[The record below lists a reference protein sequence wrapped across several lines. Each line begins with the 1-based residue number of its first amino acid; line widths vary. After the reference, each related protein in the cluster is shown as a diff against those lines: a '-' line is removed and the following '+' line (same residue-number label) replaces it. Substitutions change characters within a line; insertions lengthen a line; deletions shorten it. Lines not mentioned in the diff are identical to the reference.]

1 MMLISRNLQA
11 ALAAAALAVA
21 AVAPAQA
28 QSANATAAARAG
40 TPEVV
45 ARAAN
50 GRPTSVRIDG
60 TVYKVCMTQNED
72 GCIQP
77 RAAGLNWGNHP
88 LQAWPGRPASEMN
101 GRARVTT
108 TTTPSS

>member
-1 MMLISRNLQA
+1 MLISRTLQA
-11 ALAAAALAVA
+11 ALAASALAVA
-21 AVAPAQA
+21 AAAPAQA
-28 QSANATAAARAG
+28 QSANANATAAARAG

-45 ARAAN
+45 ARAVN

-60 TVYKVCMTQNED
+60 AVYKVCMTQNED

-88 LQAWPGRPASEMN
+88 LGHWPGQPASEMN
-101 GRARVTT
+101 GRARVTA
-108 TTTPSS
+108 TTPTS